1 MPRSKKWSA
10 ERDDQREEDKKR
22 RAWEERQNAKGQTR
36 RKGDWDCEECG
47 NMNFAKRTRCNKCSA
62 PRPVAV
68 NFVCDGINITG
79 MVPRA
84 AAGAPV
90 GRVHRRFAAGK
101 YVVN

>member
-1 MPRSKKWSA
+1 
-10 ERDDQREEDKKR
+10 
-22 RAWEERQNAKGQTR
+22 
-36 RKGDWDCEECG
+36 
-47 NMNFAKRTRCNKCSA
+47 
-62 PRPVAV
+62 
-68 NFVCDGINITG
+68 

>member
-1 MPRSKKWSA
+1 MRPKLTGECPRRLETPMPRSKKWSA

-22 RAWEERQNAKGQTR
+22 RAWEERQNANGPGQTR

-68 NFVCDGINITG
+68 
-79 MVPRA
+79 
-84 AAGAPV
+84 
-90 GRVHRRFAAGK
+90 
-101 YVVN
+101 